1 MSSITNEQLKSM
13 EREREDSRALG
24 IDLMKLEP
32 LTPAL
37 RRRLFGL
44 NNPNRD
50 CANQRCPSNAMQ
62 ENFRM
67 GISK

>member
-13 EREREDSRALG
+13 ERVREDYRALG

-37 RRRLFGL
+37 QGRLFAL
-44 NNPNRD
+44 NNPKMDNG
-50 CANQRCPSNAMQ
+50 AQTTPH
-62 ENFRM
+62 RM
-67 GISK
+67 